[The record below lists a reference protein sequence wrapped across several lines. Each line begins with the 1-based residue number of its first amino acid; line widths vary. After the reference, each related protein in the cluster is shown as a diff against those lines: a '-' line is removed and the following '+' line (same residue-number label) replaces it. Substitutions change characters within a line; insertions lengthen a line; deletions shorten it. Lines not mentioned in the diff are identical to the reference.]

1 VNVASDLAL
10 ACICISII
18 YYAATMMAGWRFILR
33 SSAAPPPLPKI
44 PPRVA
49 LLKPLHGVSDS
60 LADNLLSF
68 MEVDYPRKEY
78 LFGVSSY
85 EDPAAQ
91 IPLALKPRYQFAQ
104 ISLTVGQDAAAGNRK
119 VGTLIK
125 MVPRASSRPDVFV
138 LSDADIEVERD
149 YLRRIVGELYADE
162 KIGLVTCAYRSRP
175 NQPDLGARLEAL
187 YVNTDFMPMAVLADS
202 FEPLHYAF
210 GATIAI
216 RSKVLEEIG
225 GFESIKDL
233 LADDFHLGR
242 RAVDRGYRIVLS
254 RALVTI
260 VPGERT
266 FSDFWHHQLRW
277 ARTYRTVRPI
287 SIGTILTHGPFWAL
301 ILLLASGFGASSIA
315 LAGAAVGVRLTMGAL
330 MIRGVAKLP
339 LRLSDL
345 GLLLLKDFCITGIWF
360 ASLAGRTVRWGD
372 RHFKIGAGGSLEEI
386 KGGSELRSPD
396 EPLSQTA
403 AQIAPSKV
411 AGPGPGRPL
420 SAHND

>member
-1 VNVASDLAL
+1 VTSVNIVSSVAL
-10 ACICISII
+10 AGIGISVV
-18 YYAATMMAGWRFILR
+18 YYAATILAGWRFNR
-33 SSAAPPPLPKI
+33 RASASPPPLPKI
-44 PPRVA
+44 APRVA
-49 LLKPLHGVSDS
+49 LLKPLHGISDS
-60 LADNLLSF
+60 LADNLLGF

-85 EDPAAQ
+85 EDPAAE
-91 IPLALKPRYQFAQ
+91 IPLALKPRYQSAQ
-104 ISLTVGQDAAAGNRK
+104 ISLTVGQDPSAGNRK

-125 MVPRASSRPDVFV
+125 MVPRASRPDVFV
-138 LSDADIEVERD
+138 LSDADIAVERD

-175 NQPDLGARLEAL
+175 HQPDLGARLEAL

-216 RSKVLEEIG
+216 KSKVLEEIG

-233 LADDFHLGR
+233 LADDFHLGK
-242 RAVDRGYRIVLS
+242 RAVERGYRIALS

-287 SIGTILTHGPFWAL
+287 SVGTILTHGPFWAL
-301 ILLLASGFGASSIA
+301 ILMIASGFSVASVA
-315 LAGAAVGVRLTMGAL
+315 LGAAAVAVRLAMGVL

-339 LRLSDL
+339 LSLSDL
-345 GLLLLKDFCITGIWF
+345 GLLLVKDFCITGIWF
-360 ASLAGRTVRWGD
+360 ASLLGRTVRWGD

-386 KGGSELRSPD
+386 KKETELRIPD
-396 EPLSQTA
+396 NPPPQPAT
-403 AQIAPSKV
+403 QMAPSKV
-411 AGPGPGRPL
+411 ADATH
-420 SAHND
+420 SST